1 MKILFFCLILLINVI
16 PTKAEKIVTTT
27 TPYYYNNYYPPKLA
41 PSWDFNALEKYALNK
56 TYSRENDIKRLE
68 RLENLAFGATQNGNP
83 EFRYRQVEEAILSRP
98 KYNAYQ
104 RSLKNRLGQYISG
117 QSTGITPSIVNQG
130 LSPIY
135 NNGFTPQYS
144 NSNFVQYSSVP
155 FGWSG
160 HQLMNSNYGTNSGIR
175 ILP

>member
-1 MKILFFCLILLINVI
+1 MKTLLLCLLLLMNIM
-16 PTKAEKIVTTT
+16 PTFAEKTVTTT
-27 TPYYYNNYYPPKLA
+27 TPYYYNNYYPPRLA
-41 PSWDFNALEKYALNK
+41 PAWDFNALEKYALNR

-68 RLENLAFGATQNGNP
+68 RLENLAFGAVQNGNP
-83 EFRYRQVEEAILSRP
+83 ELRYRQVEEAILARP
-98 KYNAYQ
+98 HYNGYSN
-104 RSLKNRLGQYISG
+104 SLRNRLGRYMAG
-117 QSTGITPSIVNQG
+117 QATGITPSIINQG
-130 LSPIY
+130 LSPMY

-160 HQLMNSNYGTNSGIR
+160 YQLMNSNYGTNSGIR